1 MKINAK
7 YKAQKKKSDDQEQLP
22 EPIKR
27 KQTLS
32 TERVID
38 LISEFIAWAFFIYLC
53 LLLRIGTEIIGDLL
67 YLLNVLVFWKG

>member
-38 LISEFIAWAFFIYLC
+38 LISEFIA
-53 LLLRIGTEIIGDLL
+53 
-67 YLLNVLVFWKG
+67 